1 MGGPILIYDMASRT
15 EEHGWPFFFNLMA
28 WLSISLGVIN
38 LFPIPILD
46 GGHLFFFAI
55 EAVTRREVPIKVRQV
70 AAYFGLACILA
81 LMVTVFW
88 NDIAR
93 NWGTISNWF

>member
-1 MGGPILIYDMASRT
+1 MARKT
-15 EEHGWPFFFNLMA
+15 EKHGWPFFFNLMA
-28 WLSISLGVIN
+28 WLSISLGIIN

-55 EAVTRREVPIKVRQV
+55 EAVTRREVPLKIRQI
-70 AAYFGLACILA
+70 AAYIGLFLILL
-81 LMVTVFW
+81 LMVVVFK

-93 NWGTISNWF
+93 NWDSISNWF